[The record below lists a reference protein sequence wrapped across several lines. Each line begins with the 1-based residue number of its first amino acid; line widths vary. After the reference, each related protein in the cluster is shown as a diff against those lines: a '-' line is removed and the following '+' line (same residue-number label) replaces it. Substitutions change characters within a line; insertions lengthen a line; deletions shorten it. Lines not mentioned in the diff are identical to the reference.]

1 MTKKTLLLQLSI
13 HFLLL
18 FAASTVFGAQGLP
31 WEAPMTV
38 LRTSL
43 TGPIAFGIALIAIMV
58 TGGMLIFGGE
68 INEFAKRGSYV
79 VLVLGLLVTAQNAL
93 AVLFPA
99 VAGAG
104 ALI

>member
-1 MTKKTLLLQLSI
+1 MKKQILLILGLN
-13 HFLLL
+13 LLAVIVTCAV
-18 FAASTVFGAQGLP
+18 FAATGLP
-31 WEAPMTV
+31 WEAPITT

-43 TGPIAFGIALIAIMV
+43 TGPVAFGIALIAIMI

-68 INEFAKRGSYV
+68 FNEFAKRGSYV

-93 AVLFPA
+93 AVFFPA

-104 ALI
+104 AII

>member
-1 MTKKTLLLQLSI
+1 MKKQFFLTI
-13 HFLLL
+13 AVHFLLL
-18 FAASTVFGAQGLP
+18 FVASTVFAAQGLP

-68 INEFAKRGSYV
+68 INEFAKRGAYV

-93 AVLFPA
+93 AVLFPG

-104 ALI
+104 AII

>member
-1 MTKKTLLLQLSI
+1 MKKQMLFNFAI
-13 HFLLL
+13 YFLLL
-18 FAASTVFGAQGLP
+18 FAASAVFGAQGLP

-68 INEFAKRGSYV
+68 INEFAKRGAYV

-93 AVLFPA
+93 AVLFPG

>member
-1 MTKKTLLLQLSI
+1 MKKLVLLGLNLSV
-13 HFLLL
+13 L
-18 FAASTVFGAQGLP
+18 FAASTVFAAQGLP

-43 TGPIAFGIALIAIMV
+43 TGPIAFAIALIAIMV

>member
-1 MTKKTLLLQLSI
+1 MKKQMLFNLLAYLS
-13 HFLLL
+13 LL
-18 FAASTVFGAQGLP
+18 FVASAVFGAQGLP

-68 INEFAKRGSYV
+68 INEFAKRGAYV

-93 AVLFPA
+93 AVLFPG

>member
-1 MTKKTLLLQLSI
+1 MKKQILLQI
-13 HFLLL
+13 GVHFLLL
-18 FAASTVFGAQGLP
+18 FAASTVFAAQGLP
-31 WEAPMTV
+31 WETPMTV

-43 TGPIAFGIALIAIMV
+43 TGPIAFAIALIAIMV

-68 INEFAKRGSYV
+68 INEFAKRGAYV

-104 ALI
+104 AII